1 MRDHRRL
8 LRSVCRCGSRY
19 AFRLVHDANDALL
32 DRYAPVCAR
41 LQCRA
46 VLVCGYCSHQ
56 IARVIFEA
64 LVMNLNRLPFA
75 NLRYRMGRTVGLVI
89 LVALLAFIAYGGA
102 LVVSSL
108 QNGLASL
115 EARLGADIM
124 VAPMTAKSKVDL
136 EKVLVEGVPGSFYMD
151 AAFLDEIAAL
161 DGVEKVSP
169 QYYLATAKAG
179 CCSMPVQVI
188 GFDPDTDF
196 TVQPWIAR
204 TYGGDL
210 GRDDVVVGCN
220 ITGAPGAT
228 IKLYGVECTIISK
241 LEETGTSLDN
251 AVYATN
257 DTLRDLMAGSTRQG
271 LPVLADRDPDEVVST
286 ILVKVA
292 NGYSVEAVTDDINLH
307 VRGAWAERTR
317 TMTSGVSDGVAGTSR
332 LVGALMAAMW
342 LLAVVLLIVVFTVV
356 GRGRTREFAVLRVV
370 GASRKALARVVLVES
385 VAVSVV
391 GALAGILLALLLT
404 LALNPSIELLLG
416 LPFLMPSFAT
426 LAGFAGIVFVVTV
439 IAGPAASAFSVL
451 RLSKVDPGQILREE

>member
-1 MRDHRRL
+1 
-8 LRSVCRCGSRY
+8 
-19 AFRLVHDANDALL
+19 
-32 DRYAPVCAR
+32 
-41 LQCRA
+41 
-46 VLVCGYCSHQ
+46 
-56 IARVIFEA
+56 
-64 LVMNLNRLPFA
+64 MNMAHLPFA

-108 QNGLASL
+108 QSGLASL
-115 EARLGADIM
+115 ESRLGADIM

-136 EKVLVEGVPGSFYMD
+136 EEVLVEGVPGSFYMD
-151 AAFLDEIAAL
+151 AAYLDEIASL

-169 QYYLATAKAG
+169 QYYLATVKAG
-179 CCSMPVQVI
+179 CCSMPVQVV

-204 TYGGDL
+204 TYGGKL

-220 ITGAPGAT
+220 ITGAPGAV
-228 IKLYGVECTIISK
+228 IKLYGVECTIVSK

-271 LPVLADRDPDEVVST
+271 IPVLADRDPDEVVST

-307 VRGAWAERTR
+307 VRGAWAEQTR
-317 TMTSGVSDGVAGTSR
+317 AMTSGVSDGVAGTSR
-332 LVGALMAAMW
+332 LVGALMIAMW
-342 LLAVVLLIVVFTVV
+342 LLAAALLVVVFTVL

-385 VAVSVV
+385 VVVSVV
-391 GALAGILLALLLT
+391 GALAGVLLASLLI
-404 LALNPSIELLLG
+404 LALNPSIESLLG
-416 LPFLMPSFAT
+416 LPFLMPDPAV
-426 LAGFAGIVFVVTV
+426 LAGFAGAVFVITV
-439 IAGPAASAFSVL
+439 IVGPAAAALSVL
-451 RLSKVDPGQILREE
+451 RLSRVDVGQILREE